1 VIRPASPGDVGDI
14 YRLVRELA
22 AYERSAAQVTATEDD
37 LAGALFGPAPAVFAH
52 VAEHEGSV
60 AGFALWFLNYSTWLG
75 RHGIYLEDLYVTPAV
90 RGHGYGRAL
99 LAELAGICADRG
111 YGRLEWWVLDWN
123 SPAIGFYAALGAAA
137 MDEWTVHRLTGPAL
151 AALAEAGGPES

>member
-1 VIRPASPGDVGDI
+1 VIRPAGPGDVADI
-14 YRLVRELA
+14 YRLIRELA
-22 AYERSAAQVTATEDD
+22 AYERSAAEVTATVDD
-37 LAGALFGPAPAVFAH
+37 LAAALLRPAPAVFAH

-75 RHGIYLEDLYVTPAV
+75 SHGIYVEDLYVTPAM

-123 SPAIGFYAALGAAA
+123 EPAIGFYAALGAAA
-137 MDEWTVHRLTGPAL
+137 MDEWTVHRLAGPAL
-151 AALAEAGGPES
+151 RALAARRPGR